1 MKGNVYIYILVMFLV
16 TYVIRMIPIT
26 FINKKIKNRF
36 VRSFLYYVPY
46 VTLAAMIVPAIFL
59 STSSIISAA
68 AGFAAALILAFKDKS
83 LLIVAAGAC
92 LVVFLVELIPGLPF

>member
-1 MKGNVYIYILVMFLV
+1 
-16 TYVIRMIPIT
+16 
-26 FINKKIKNRF
+26 
-36 VRSFLYYVPY
+36 
-46 VTLAAMIVPAIFL
+46 MIVPSIFL

-68 AGFAAALILAFKDKS
+68 IGFAAALILAFKDKS